1 MISAIVLAAGESR
14 RMGQIKQLLDWGG
27 KPLLGHVLDSLRSS
41 PVDEI
46 ILVLGYEAERILE
59 RVATPQVRVVLNP
72 HYQSGMLSSLKQGLK
87 EIHPHAEGFLI
98 VLADQPEI
106 PPGMIRRLIDE
117 FRSFRPAKSI
127 VVPAYRGRRGHPA
140 LFGVKYRAEILQ
152 MSGETGARE
161 ILARHPD
168 EVLTVEMGQ
177 ESVIIDVDTEED
189 YVEYR
194 KRSRISS

>member
-41 PVDEI
+41 PVGEI
-46 ILVLGYEAERILE
+46 ILVLGYEAERILQQ
-59 RVATPQVRVVLNP
+59 VATPQVQAVLNP
-72 HYQSGMLSSLKQGLK
+72 DYRSGMLSSLKQGLK
-87 EIHPHAEGFLI
+87 AVHPHAEAFLI

-117 FRSFRPAKSI
+117 FRRVSPAKSI
-127 VVPAYRGRRGHPA
+127 VIPAYQGRRGHPA
-140 LFGVKYRAEILQ
+140 LFGAKYGAEILQ
-152 MSGETGARE
+152 LSGETGARE

-168 EVLTVEMGQ
+168 EVLIVEMDT
-177 ESVIIDVDTEED
+177 EDVIIDVDTEED
-189 YVEYR
+189 YLKYR
-194 KRSRISS
+194 ERSRISS